1 MKHTYYA
8 PVPVKRVE
16 WKENL
21 KAIGL
26 AISMGLGAAVLLFF
40 QLSK

>member
-8 PVPVKRVE
+8 PIPEKHIE

-26 AISMGLGAAVLLFF
+26 AIVMGAGMAILLFF
-40 QLSK
+40 QLGK